1 MKRIALFIASIILLS
16 SCAPTLMYNWGGNS
30 SAGDTPYENLTY
42 QNYDKQSPET
52 LCKLI
57 ILYEDMTS
65 NPGGTRKVP
74 APGIC
79 AEYGYLLMQP
89 EVLQTFT
96 EYATKA
102 QMRVF
107 KDKDLNFY
115 FREHGKEM
123 FEKEIKYYPESAT
136 FIKPLVKK
144 LSSR

>member
-1 MKRIALFIASIILLS
+1 MKRIVLFITTIILLS
-16 SCAPTLMYNWGGNS
+16 SCAPTLMYNWGGNPS
-30 SAGDTPYENLTY
+30 GGVTPYENLTY

-57 ILYEDMTS
+57 VLYEGMTS

-96 EYATKA
+96 EHATKA
-102 QMRVF
+102 QMRIF
-107 KDKDLNFY
+107 KDKDLNSY
-115 FREHGKEM
+115 FIEHGKEM
-123 FEKEIKYYPESAT
+123 FEKEIEYYPESAT
-136 FIKPLVKK
+136 FIGPLVKK